1 MEGQQ
6 SAPVM
11 PLSLSLPLS
20 RSSSLNGT
28 TGSSRMTLPQ
38 SPTSAAGDRFKL
50 YDEHVVALEELERRF
65 DTNRLS
71 GLLAHVVA
79 RIQGDDGGRLNL
91 LPTDEEIGHGNIHE
105 LVAVLRD
112 GSWIHTRAEN
122 LLPGDVISLAEGQC
136 VPADVR
142 LFECDNMFVDQS
154 PLTGP
159 RAPEPRDAVSTSV
172 FDAAHATVPYLAA
185 TNMAFYGTTVTRGS
199 GKAIVVRTGRET
211 VLGGIA
217 AKVLQTKRTLS
228 KHRDVPFTDEMRQ
241 ICPFVKE
248 APMPSAIQRVSTLVV
263 EYSDVVSRTV
273 AAASFG
279 ASPPVIVEPEDLLDA
294 SHRTADELERQIAE
308 CIMTHAENDVDA
320 MLFMKALAACRRR
333 VDSSLLP
340 SSSTA
345 DAIDPLAGPS
355 MQRVPTLPPSSP
367 LAPLPVVD
375 PVRDEDALLRFS
387 SLFGSASPKNSMHK
401 KTRCST
407 LLHGQISGCQVS
419 VHFDQEKGSHVVLLQ
434 GPAREILSRCGHVR
448 RAELDALGVLET
460 QDLEQLEAM
469 VLDLETRAHTVVSFA
484 ELYLDPSKFPVDFN
498 FDIENF
504 NFPTSQM
511 CYLGSLG
518 LLDKVHPEIVGM
530 QSFARSADVR
540 LLIASTALAF
550 PRNGAVLPSEGESD
564 SDATSSGS
572 EQDQSA
578 ELGGAHVPS
587 ICKVPMQFREASSS
601 EILEVEAV
609 VYPSRVL
616 SISNTLNQWK
626 ELLLE
631 HSIVVFDGCDPAHI
645 DLLVETLQELGECV
659 GLVASGSANA
669 LALAT
674 ADVSFSV
681 PSLDE
686 VVDLGRDAADVHLW
700 ASSFA
705 HSYAIRLIESVKT
718 RGRGKAPHRADSKR
732 GVSATVSSREMA
744 TITNLFRESLAVAQL
759 LGLRDTDVRACFE
772 AALTGHGE
780 DLPTSPSPSPTS
792 RIRPVNPLWTPPS
805 PSKLPPSAFWNT
817 PFAVSSNSNVGAAA
831 LSAGIAGVGP
841 RAASQRQCL

>member
-1 MEGQQ
+1 MDA
-6 SAPVM
+6 SPVM
-11 PLSLSLPLS
+11 PLSLSLS

-28 TGSSRMTLPQ
+28 AGSSRKALPQ

-79 RIQGDDGGRLNL
+79 RIQSEDGGTGRLNL

-122 LLPGDVISLAEGQC
+122 LLPGDIISLAEGQC

-142 LFECDNMFVDQS
+142 LFECDGMFVDQTA
-154 PLTGP
+154 LLGP

-172 FDAAHATVPYLAA
+172 FDAAHATVAYLAA
-185 TNMAFYGTTVTRGS
+185 TNMAFYGTTVTSGA

-217 AKVLQTKRTLS
+217 AKVLQTKRSLS
-228 KHRDVPFTDEMRQ
+228 KHHDVPFTDEMRQ
-241 ICPFVKE
+241 ICPFMKE
-248 APMPSAIQRVSTLVV
+248 APLPSAVQRVSTLVV
-263 EYSDVVSRTV
+263 EYNDVLSRTV

-308 CIMTHAENDVDA
+308 CIMAHAERDTDA
-320 MLFMKALAACRRR
+320 SLFMKALAACRRR
-333 VDSSLLP
+333 VDASLP
-340 SSSTA
+340 SSSSAAETNE
-345 DAIDPLAGPS
+345 S
-355 MQRVPTLPPSSP
+355 MERVPTLPPSSP

-375 PVRDEDALLRFS
+375 PVRDELALLRFS

-401 KTRCST
+401 KKARCST

-419 VHFDQEKGSHVVLLQ
+419 VHFDQEKGAHVVLLQ
-434 GPAREILSRCGHVR
+434 GPAREVLSRCGHVR
-448 RAELDALGVLET
+448 RPASDPSAAFSQTETETNPATLSVLET

-469 VLDLETRAHTVVSFA
+469 ILDLEARAHTVVSFA
-484 ELYLDPSKFPVDFN
+484 ERFLDPSAFPVDFN

-511 CYLGSLG
+511 CYLGSLA

-540 LLIASTALAF
+540 LLVASTARAF
-550 PRNGAVLPSEGESD
+550 PRHHHSNSSHSSSVDMGSETETDLENENEHESD
-564 SDATSSGS
+564 ASARVSSS
-572 EQDQSA
+572 SSSSS
-578 ELGGAHVPS
+578 HVRC

-601 EILEVEAV
+601 EILEVEARV
-609 VYPSRVL
+609 FPSRVL

-631 HSIVVFDGCDPAHI
+631 HAVVVFDGCEPAHI

-659 GLVASGSANA
+659 ALVASGSANA

-681 PSLDE
+681 PALEE
-686 VVDLGRDAADVHLW
+686 VVDLGRDAADIALW
-700 ASSFA
+700 APSFA

-718 RGRGKAPHRADSKR
+718 RGRRRSSSKNSNVVGCGTQPRANTVQR
-732 GVSATVSSREMA
+732 GIRATSSSSREMA
-744 TITNLFRESLAVAQL
+744 TITSLFREGLAVAQL
-759 LGLRDTDVRACFE
+759 LGLDDSDVRACFE
-772 AALTGHGE
+772 AAMTG
-780 DLPTSPSPSPTS
+780 
-792 RIRPVNPLWTPPS
+792 
-805 PSKLPPSAFWNT
+805 K
-817 PFAVSSNSNVGAAA
+817 
-831 LSAGIAGVGP
+831 
-841 RAASQRQCL
+841 